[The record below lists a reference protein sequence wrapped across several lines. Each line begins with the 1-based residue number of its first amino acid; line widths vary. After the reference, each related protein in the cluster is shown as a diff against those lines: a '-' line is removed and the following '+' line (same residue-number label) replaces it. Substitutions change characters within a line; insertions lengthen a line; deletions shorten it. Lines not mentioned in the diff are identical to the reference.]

1 MAENRFAKYATASD
15 DPAPVNRFAKYA
27 TPAVEDAQPAAM
39 PAPPAPPLD
48 ARAQAADA
56 VVKKEGEDHPWG
68 RAVDDTILNLLHGTV
83 GGSFVDE
90 ASAGM
95 SAAAHKVT
103 GGRFGQP
110 YDDAKAYEDARSR
123 ALDAKSKTLGNI
135 PTPFGDLPVTTN
147 GLTQLGGA
155 IASAPL
161 MGSIKVMQGA
171 SALPRLVNNVA
182 TGGLLGSIYGAGQE
196 EGDGRVANAVRGLE
210 TGGALGGLLP
220 PLANAVGK
228 VAGNVTG
235 GIVNAMGRTPQALKG
250 FHPDAV
256 KNISGAFERDAVQAG
271 PSGTPLAQTPSGAPV
286 DLGIEGMLADYGPA
300 LQAHASGLAAR
311 PDSMSTIIPAVERRA
326 AGATG
331 RIQNSINQSFGK
343 ALNVPETAEA
353 VSRDANARA
362 KPLYEIFDS
371 AMIKPSERLYSIL
384 DAAESTGAYSKGIK
398 ALQRKE
404 LDPSDP
410 AMTGRL
416 LDQIK
421 RALDGQAGT
430 ALRAG
435 DREEAADLTKL
446 AGQLRHEVDSIL
458 SPHDP
463 SQSVWAKARGI
474 SERGFNINDA
484 IESGRAAI
492 KNRVHPDQ
500 MAYDMKGLSQVE
512 QDGTMIGARDAYGT
526 MIGERATA
534 FGPKGDT
541 AARQAF
547 NSDFGRERANLVAQ
561 PGTAP
566 QLHQRIAAEN
576 TMAETANEV
585 LGNSRTA
592 LRTEVNKLY
601 PNPNDKVVSP
611 FHGAKGLMF
620 HPVQKIFEL
629 ATRGAVTERSIKI
642 STDAAKM
649 LVAQGADRDAIVQG
663 LRTYLKNSNL
673 GTKQRVAVTRVANT
687 LAYGARTLAIQAPP
701 QAQRGES
708 RP

>member
-1 MAENRFAKYATASD
+1 MADNPFARFATSVPGTSLD
-15 DPAPVNRFAKYA
+15 DNPFARFA
-27 TPAVEDAQPAAM
+27 QQ
-39 PAPPAPPLD
+39 APEAEPSAPQLD
-48 ARAQAADA
+48 ARALAADA

-68 RAVDDTILNLLHGTV
+68 RAVDDTILNLLHGTPL
-83 GGSFVDE
+83 GSFTDE

-95 SAAAHKVT
+95 SAAAHKIT
-103 GGRFGQP
+103 GGRIGQP
-110 YDDAKAYEDARSR
+110 YDDAKAYEDARAR
-123 ALDAKSKTLGNI
+123 ALDANSKTLGNI

-161 MGSIKVMQGA
+161 LGSMKVMQGV
-171 SALPRLVNNVA
+171 SALPRAVNNIA
-182 TGGLLGSIYGAGQE
+182 TGGLLGGVYGLGQE
-196 EGDGRVANAVRGLE
+196 EGDGRVANAVRNLE
-210 TGGALGGLLP
+210 VGAVAGGILP
-220 PLANAVGK
+220 PIANAVGK

-235 GIVNAMGRTPQALKG
+235 GIINQVQRTPQALKT

-256 KNISGAFERDAVQAG
+256 KNIAGAWERDAVPAG
-271 PSGTPLAQTPSGAPV
+271 PNGAPLARTPEGAPV
-286 DLGIEGMLADYGPA
+286 DLGIEGMLADYGPT
-300 LQAHASGLAAR
+300 LRAHASGLAAR
-311 PDSMSTIIPAVERRA
+311 PDSMGAIIPAIGDRA

-331 RIQNSINQSFGK
+331 RIKSSINQSFGT
-343 ALNVPETAEA
+343 AMNVPETAEA

-362 KPLYEIFDS
+362 KPLYDIFDS

-404 LDPSDP
+404 LDPSNP

-458 SPHDP
+458 SPNDP

-474 SERGFNINDA
+474 AERGFNINDA
-484 IESGRAAI
+484 IEGGREAI

-500 MAYDMKGLSQVE
+500 MAYDMKGMSAVE
-512 QDGTMIGARDAYGT
+512 NEGFKLGARDAYGT
-526 MIGERATA
+526 QMGERATA

-547 NSDFGRERANLVAQ
+547 NSEFGRERANLVAK

-576 TMAETANEV
+576 TMAETNNEI

-611 FHGAKGLMF
+611 LHSAKSIMF

-629 ATRGAVTERSIKI
+629 ATRGAVTERSIKVA
-642 STDAAKM
+642 TDAAKM
-649 LVAQGADRDAIVQG
+649 LAAQGADRDAIVQG
-663 LRTYLKNSNL
+663 LRTYLRNSNL
-673 GTKQRVAVTRVANT
+673 GAKQRVAVTRVANT
-687 LAYGARTLAIQAPP
+687 LAYGARTLAIQARP
-701 QAQRGES
+701 QAQPGEN